1 MNTENLMINDWVEAT
16 NSDHL
21 KYVQVGTIFND
32 SIITREAEYESE
44 EIDIKDLQPIS
55 LTPEILE
62 KNNDILHGE
71 LPILFDDGK
80 MHYSIVECR
89 YVSKEY
95 DRNNETF
102 YCLLS
107 SCAYNGGSFVTPFA
121 KIRYV
126 HELQHA
132 FKLCGIEKEI
142 IL

>member
-1 MNTENLMINDWVEAT
+1 MKAEDLMIEDWVR
-16 NSDHL
+16 NQD
-21 KYVQVGTIFND
+21 GTIKGRIVN
-32 SIITREAEYESE
+32 
-44 EIDIKDLQPIS
+44 IDAYQNRVEFGAHTIDADFVYPIP

-62 KNNDILHGE
+62 KNNDILYGE

-80 MHYSIVECR
+80 MHYSIIECR

-95 DRNNETF
+95 ERNGETF

-107 SCAYNGGSFVTPFA
+107 GCAYHGGSFVTPFA

-132 FKLCGIEKEI
+132 LKLCGIEKEI
-142 IL
+142 VL

>member
-1 MNTENLMINDWVEAT
+1 MKVEGLMIGDWVEVT
-16 NSDHL
+16 NPDHL
-21 KYVQVGTIFND
+21 KYVQVGEVFTD
-32 SIITREAEYESE
+32 SILTQEAEYESE

-80 MHYSIVECR
+80 MHYSIIECR

-95 DRNNETF
+95 ERNGETF

-107 SCAYNGGSFVTPFA
+107 ECTYDGGSFVTPFA

-132 FKLCGIEKEI
+132 LKLCKIEKEI
-142 IL
+142 VL